1 MYPLDTVLSLRDLAH
16 SVGPDKPTTIIGER
30 INPTGKKALSAEL
43 AKGIYDIV
51 RKEAISQKASGA
63 HVIDV
68 NVGAG
73 GVDEVKVL
81 PEAVMTAVEAAGL
94 PVSIDSSNP
103 KAIEAALRVYPGR
116 ALVNSV
122 TGEEK
127 SLGEILPMVKEF
139 DAAVVGLAMGDGGIP
154 ATAEERLKVAE
165 KIVERA
171 ASLGISIE
179 KILIDPL
186 TLTVATD
193 PNASRITLDAI
204 RLCVSELGVNVV
216 LGASNVSYGL
226 PARTVINTA
235 FMSMAMFAGMSAAIT
250 NPGVHELRKAIL
262 AGDVLLG
269 RDEWAQ
275 RYIRAYRE
283 EQKAAEG

>member
-1 MYPLDTVLSLRDLAH
+1 MLQTTLSLRDVTH
-16 SVGPDKPTTIIGER
+16 VIGPDRPTTIIGER
-30 INPTGKKALSAEL
+30 INPTGRKALSTEL
-43 AKGIYDIV
+43 EKGVFDLV
-51 RKEAISQKASGA
+51 RKEAISQKAAGA

-73 GVDEVKVL
+73 GVDDVTVL
-81 PEAVMTAVEAAGL
+81 PQAVLVVVEAAGL

-103 KAIEAALRVYPGR
+103 KAIESALKVYPGK

-127 SLGEILPMVKEF
+127 SLETVLPMVKEYK
-139 DAAVVGLAMGDGGIP
+139 AAVVGLTMDDTGIP
-154 ATAEERLKVAE
+154 PTAEDRLKVAE
-165 KIVERA
+165 KIIDRA
-171 ASLGISIE
+171 ASMGIPAE
-179 KILIDPL
+179 DILIDPL

-193 PNASRITLDAI
+193 PKAAMITLEAI
-204 RLCVSELGVNVV
+204 RLCVSKLGVNVV

-226 PARTVINTA
+226 PARTVINAA

-250 NPGVHELRKAIL
+250 NPGVQEVKKAIL

-269 RDEWAQ
+269 RDQWAQ
-275 RYIRAYRE
+275 RYIRSYRE

>member
-1 MYPLDTVLSLRDLAH
+1 MYPLDTVLSLRDLTH

-250 NPGVHELRKAIL
+250 NPGVHELRKAIF